1 MSAIGSYEIL
11 SRSDFQRCLDAA
23 RNIRTETSGK
33 WLFKTTRTAGA
44 TEFTEMWQAST
55 RKQVTFD
62 YSGYVL
68 GNYIDAQ
75 EVINETRLVDEQ
87 SDVSVTLAK
96 AFTAAFVFDT
106 PVVLPEFPADTL
118 QAYCRH
124 EYGDEG
130 EDLLGPIRAAHQFF
144 AQGFAEI
151 TDQVLVVFIIR

>member
-44 TEFTEMWQAST
+44 TEFAEMWQAST

-75 EVINETRLVDEQ
+75 EVINQTRLVDEQ
-87 SDVSVTLAK
+87 SDVSVTAGQGIHRGVRVRHRPSSAPSISGRQATGVLSRRVGG
-96 AFTAAFVFDT
+96 TAS
-106 PVVLPEFPADTL
+106 E
-118 QAYCRH
+118 R
-124 EYGDEG
+124 G
-130 EDLLGPIRAAHQFF
+130 R
-144 AQGFAEI
+144 
-151 TDQVLVVFIIR
+151 